1 MYTVVVAT
9 IKIDKKNI
17 AGYSLKC
24 GNNSSAEE
32 ELEWHINV

>member
-9 IKIDKKNI
+9 IKIDKKI

-24 GNNSSAEE
+24 GINSSAEE